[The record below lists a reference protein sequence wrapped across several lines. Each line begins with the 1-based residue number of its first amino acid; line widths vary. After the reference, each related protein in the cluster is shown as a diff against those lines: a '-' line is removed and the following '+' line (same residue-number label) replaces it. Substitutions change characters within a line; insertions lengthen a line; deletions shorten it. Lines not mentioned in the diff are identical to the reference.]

1 MLDLDKYNGQIYAIH
16 EAKSHFLYNF
26 QVLLIR
32 NKSGVQKERIDSHRT
47 RDLSSAGNWDEQ
59 NFRLQFCISLDHSH
73 VMTFKFNERKQ
84 TTSNLF

>member
-1 MLDLDKYNGQIYAIH
+1 MLDLDKYNGQINAIH

-32 NKSGVQKERIDSHRT
+32 NKSGVQKERLDNHRT
-47 RDLSSAGNWDEQ
+47 RDLSSAGDWDEQ

-73 VMTFKFNERKQ
+73 VSLMNVYKLPQTFFKH
-84 TTSNLF
+84 

>member
-32 NKSGVQKERIDSHRT
+32 NKSGVQKERIDNYRT
-47 RDLSSAGNWDEQ
+47 RDLSSAGDWDEQ
-59 NFRLQFCISLDHSH
+59 NFRLQFCISFYHSH
-73 VMTFKFNERKQ
+73 VSLMNVNKLPQTFFKH
-84 TTSNLF
+84 